1 MQVVSMTEARNNFKA
16 IFDAVFHNNEEII
29 IHRKGRENVVVVP
42 FEEYDILKKA
52 FNHDYMSWHKKE
64 LENIG
69 KIGLDSKSFIED
81 NEDYSK
87 W

>member
-1 MQVVSMTEARNNFKA
+1 MTEARNNLK
-16 IFDAVFHNNEEII
+16 AVFDSVYRDHEEVI

-42 FEEYDILKKA
+42 FEEYQVLKRA
-52 FNHDYMSWHKKE
+52 FSHDYMAWQKVE

-81 NEDYSK
+81 TEDYSK